1 MILRIKALILN
12 KIWKKIIEKDSVQI
26 LMKRMKNIIKL
37 KMVISKKLIKQ
48 AFKLILLNVLIVQNI
63 NNVIQMIQ

>member
-1 MILRIKALILN
+1 
-12 KIWKKIIEKDSVQI
+12 
-26 LMKRMKNIIKL
+26 MKPMKNIIKL

-48 AFKLILLNVLIVQNI
+48 AFQLILLNALILQNI